1 MNRLPDLPDDVTLAD
16 IDKRMAPP
24 SAEERLAQKRERLAQ
39 LDMHCAQV
47 LRELGDATLDRR
59 TYATLED
66 LANTLLEDYGELR
79 KLSDQLE

>member
-47 LRELGDATLDRR
+47 LRELAEAIEERHGYKTV
-59 TYATLED
+59 ED
-66 LANTLLEDYGELR
+66 MTNTLLEDYGELR
-79 KLSDQLE
+79 KLWNQIG